1 MSLEDILRAARKAN
15 GEPIGKPA
23 SPPSSYNP
31 PPEHDEQDEND
42 KKNWYKKTW
51 CIILFLVIFYPVG
64 LILLWISPRG
74 SFQLK
79 GIVTA
84 SIIFSVV
91 YFNVGN
97 SFVIRILYPPP
108 VETERSERVYRSEK
122 VYSTTEKVSTYDN
135 GYLAGGSEWFDGSGN
150 SHYNSKKV
158 KVEITNN
165 TIVTSS
171 GTRLKQIYFLE
182 GNYIGSWG
190 YTRASYLSYDY

>member
-15 GEPIGKPA
+15 GEPIGKSV
-23 SPPSSYNP
+23 SPPPYNP
-31 PPEHDEQDEND
+31 RLEQDEQDEHN

-51 CIILFLVIFYPVG
+51 CIVLFLIVFYPIG

-74 SFQLK
+74 SLQLK

-84 SIIFSVV
+84 SIIFSVI

-108 VETERSERVYRSEK
+108 VKVERNERIYR
-122 VYSTTEKVSTYDN
+122 TTETVSSYDT
-135 GYLAGGSEWFDGSGN
+135 GYLAGGSEWFDGNGN
-150 SHYNSKKV
+150 SHYNSRKV
-158 KVEITNN
+158 KIEITTNS
-165 TIVTSS
+165 IVTAS
-171 GTRLKQIYFLE
+171 GTKLWQIYFLE

-190 YTRASYLSYDY
+190 YTRASSFSYDY